1 MMSEPTEKTIRRL
14 FALSGNRCAF
24 PGCALPLVESVG
36 TITGEICH
44 IKAKSKDGPRYDGS
58 QTEEDR
64 HSFENLILL
73 CRRHHKVVDS
83 EPDVY
88 SAEALQEI
96 KSIHEGVAGR
106 SEQATDGFFAKL
118 LLNDLRRVSV
128 VNNSGNVAI
137 NSPGTIQAQTV
148 NVRASRRCVTIS
160 APPGTIGADQQA
172 SRYVQHLI
180 KRYTEFAS
188 ADKTR
193 RTKFSFGALSS
204 NIESRF
210 GGPWKLLPAERF
222 EAVCEYL
229 QQRIAKTILA
239 KQNHVKGIRSFSSYA
254 EFQLK
259 HRHPN
264 E

>member
-1 MMSEPTEKTIRRL
+1 MGEPAEKTIRRL

-24 PGCALPLVESVG
+24 PGCSLPLVESAG
-36 TITGEICH
+36 TVTGEICH
-44 IKAKSKDGPRYDGS
+44 IKAKGKGGPRYDGS
-58 QTEEDR
+58 QTDEER
-64 HSFENLILL
+64 HAFENLILL

-83 EPDVY
+83 APDIY
-88 SAEALQEI
+88 SAEALQEV
-96 KSIHEGVAGR
+96 KAIHESVAGR
-106 SEQATDGFFAKL
+106 PEQAADGFFAKI

-137 NSPGTIQAQTV
+137 NSPGAIQAQNV
-148 NVRASRRCVTIS
+148 NVRAPRRSVIVT

-180 KRYTEFAS
+180 KRYNEFAS

-239 KQNHVKGIRSFSSYA
+239 KQNHAKGIRSFSSYA

>member
-1 MMSEPTEKTIRRL
+1 MGDPAEKTIRRL
-14 FALSGNRCAF
+14 FALSGNCCAF
-24 PGCALPLVESVG
+24 PGCTLPLVESAG

-44 IKAKSKDGPRYDGS
+44 IKARSKDGPRYDGA
-58 QTEEDR
+58 QTDEER
-64 HSFENLILL
+64 HAFENLLLL

-83 EPDVY
+83 EPEVY

-96 KSIHEGVAGR
+96 KDIHEGVAGR
-106 SEQATDGFFAKL
+106 PEQATDGFFAKL
-118 LLNDLRRVSV
+118 LLNDLRRLSV

-137 NSPGTIQAQTV
+137 NSPGAIQAQTV
-148 NVRASRRCVTIS
+148 NVKTTRRSVTVS

-180 KRYTEFAS
+180 KRYNEFAS

-204 NIESRF
+204 NIEHRF

-239 KQNHVKGIRSFSSYA
+239 KQNHARGIRSFSSYA
-254 EFQLK
+254 EFQHK
-259 HRHPN
+259 HDHQD

>member
-1 MMSEPTEKTIRRL
+1 MGEPAERTIRRL

-24 PGCALPLVESVG
+24 PRCALPLVESAG

-44 IKAKSKDGPRYDGS
+44 IKAKSTGGPRYEDS
-58 QTEEDR
+58 QTDEER
-64 HSFENLILL
+64 HAFENLILL
-73 CRRHHKVVDS
+73 CRRHHRFVDA
-83 EPDVY
+83 EPEVY

-96 KSIHEGVAGR
+96 KSIHEGVVGR
-106 SEQATDGFFAKL
+106 PEQATDGFFAKL

-137 NSPGTIQAQTV
+137 NSPGAIQAQTV
-148 NVRASRRCVTIS
+148 NVRASRRSVTIS

-172 SRYVQHLI
+172 SPYVQHLI
-180 KRYTEFAS
+180 KRYNEFAS

-193 RTKFSFGALSS
+193 RTRFSFGALSS

-210 GGPWKLLPAERF
+210 GAPWKLLPAEQF
-222 EAVCEYL
+222 GSVCEYL

-239 KQNHVKGIRSFSSYA
+239 KQNQAKGIRSFSSYA

-259 HRHPN
+259 HGYAD

>member
-1 MMSEPTEKTIRRL
+1 MGEPAEKTIRRL

-24 PGCALPLVESVG
+24 PGCSLPLVESAG
-36 TITGEICH
+36 TVTGEICH
-44 IKAKSKDGPRYDGS
+44 IKARSKDGPRYDGS
-58 QTEEDR
+58 QTDGER
-64 HSFENLILL
+64 HAFENLILL

-83 EPDVY
+83 EPDLY

-96 KSIHEGVAGR
+96 KSIHEGVEGR
-106 SEQATDGFFAKL
+106 PEQATDGFFAKI

-137 NSPGTIQAQTV
+137 NSPGAIQAQTV
-148 NVRASRRCVTIS
+148 NVKSTRRSVTVN

-180 KRYTEFAS
+180 KRYNEFAS

-222 EAVCEYL
+222 QAVCEYL

-239 KQNHVKGIRSFSSYA
+239 KQNHAKGVRSFSSYA
-254 EFQLK
+254 EFRHK
-259 HRHPN
+259 HDRQD